1 MSDINLWIAL
11 GIACGSVFIWALV
24 QTIWRRIWDRIRG
37 NRPGELI
44 PEIMAKTARSIAFV
58 VLMAGLRWA
67 VWTIQQIEDF
77 PQKSWLTVAENVLF
91 VGLVIGVCMLASQFL
106 GGLFEWYRLTIAQ
119 RTKTTLDNEFIPL
132 FSKLSKIAVF
142 FVGAMIILN
151 KFEISIT
158 GFVATAGIA
167 SLAVALA
174 AKDTLANMISG
185 FLILVD
191 RPFRVNDRVE
201 LPDGSV
207 GDVQEIGL
215 RCTKI
220 LTYDNTLLVVP
231 NSDISAS
238 RVINHGYPSSQVKL
252 RLKIGVAYGT
262 DMERVKE
269 ILVDIARSNP
279 RVMDDP
285 APAAYFMAFGDSS
298 LDAMLIS
305 WVADYRDRFSITD
318 EINLAI
324 QKRFAEAGIEIPFP
338 QRDVHLYQQ
347 S

>member
-1 MSDINLWIAL
+1 MPDVNLWIAL
-11 GIACGSVFIWALV
+11 GIACGSVLAWVLV
-24 QTIWRRIWDRIRG
+24 QTIWRGIWSRVRG
-37 NRPGELI
+37 KRPGQLI
-44 PEIMAKTARSIAFV
+44 PEVMAKTSRSLAFV

-67 VWTIQQIEDF
+67 VWTVQQIQDYA
-77 PQKSWLTVAENVLF
+77 QSGWLRMAQNVLF
-91 VGLVIGVCMLASQFL
+91 AGLVIGSCLLAAQFL
-106 GGLFEWYRLTIAQ
+106 GGFFQWYRLTIAQ
-119 RTKTTLDNEFIPL
+119 RTKTTLDDEFIPL
-132 FSKLSKIAVF
+132 FSKLSKIVIF
-142 FVGAMIILN
+142 FVGAMIILQ
-151 KFEISIT
+151 KFQVNIT
-158 GFVATAGIA
+158 GFIATAGVA

-185 FLILVD
+185 FLIMVD
-191 RPFRVNDRVE
+191 RPFRINDRIE
-201 LPDGSV
+201 LPDGKI

-231 NSDISAS
+231 NSDISAA
-238 RVINHGYPSSQVKL
+238 RVVNHGYPNANVKL

-262 DMERVKE
+262 DMERVKD
-269 ILVDIARSNP
+269 ILVDIARRNP

-298 LDAMLIS
+298 LDAMLIA

-318 EINLAI
+318 EINLVI
-324 QKRFAEAGIEIPFP
+324 QKRFSEAGIEIPFP
-338 QRDVHLYQQ
+338 QRDVHLYQK

>member
-1 MSDINLWIAL
+1 MANLQMWIAL
-11 GIACGSVFIWALV
+11 GIACGGVVVWLLAQTAWRKIWSHV
-24 QTIWRRIWDRIRG
+24 QKK
-37 NRPGELI
+37 RPGQLI
-44 PEIMAKTARSIAFV
+44 PEVMAKTARSLGFV
-58 VLMAGLRWA
+58 VLTAALRWA
-67 VWTIQQIEDF
+67 VWTIRQIEDF
-77 PQKSWLTVAENVLF
+77 SKSGWLIMAQNVLF
-91 VGLVIGVCMLASQFL
+91 VVLVIGFCMLASQFL
-106 GGLFEWYRLTIAQ
+106 GGLFEWYRVRIAH
-119 RTKTTLDNEFIPL
+119 RTKTTLDDEFIPL

-151 KFEISIT
+151 KFDVSVT

-191 RPFRVNDRVE
+191 RPFRINDRVE
-201 LPDGSV
+201 LPDGQI

-231 NSDISAS
+231 NSDISAT
-238 RVINHGYPSSQVKL
+238 RVINHGYPNSNVKL
-252 RLKIGVAYGT
+252 RLKVSVAYGT
-262 DMERVKE
+262 DMEKVKK
-269 ILVDIARSNP
+269 ILLDIARKNQ
-279 RVMDDP
+279 RVMDEP
-285 APAAYFMAFGDSS
+285 APEAYFLTFGESS
-298 LDAMLIS
+298 LDAMLIA

-324 QKRFAEAGIEIPFP
+324 QKRFAEEHIEIPFP
-338 QRDVHLYQQ
+338 QRDVHLHQKL
-347 S
+347 

>member
-1 MSDINLWIAL
+1 MFDVQLWIAL
-11 GIACGSVFIWALV
+11 GIACGSVLAWVLL
-24 QTIWRRIWDRIRG
+24 QTIWRGVWSRVQKK
-37 NRPGELI
+37 RPGQLI
-44 PEIMAKTARSIAFV
+44 PEVMAKTSRSVAFV

-67 VWTIQQIEDF
+67 VWAIQQIPDYEE
-77 PQKSWLTVAENVLF
+77 SGWLRMALNVLF
-91 VGLVIGVCMLASQFL
+91 AGLVIGFCLLAAQFL
-106 GGLFEWYRLTIAQ
+106 GGLFEWYRVKIAH
-119 RTKTTLDNEFIPL
+119 RTKTTLDDEFIPL
-132 FSKLSKIAVF
+132 FSKLSKIVIF
-142 FVGAMIILN
+142 FVGAMIILQ
-151 KFEISIT
+151 KFQVNIT

-185 FLILVD
+185 FLIMVD
-191 RPFRVNDRVE
+191 RPFRINDRVE
-201 LPDGSV
+201 LPDGQI

-231 NSDISAS
+231 NSDISAA
-238 RVINHGYPSSQVKL
+238 RVINHGYPSSHVKL

-269 ILVDIARSNP
+269 ILVDIAHSNP

-298 LDAMLIS
+298 LDAMLIA

-324 QKRFAEAGIEIPFP
+324 QKRFAEAGIQIPFP
-338 QRDVHLYQQ
+338 QRDVHLYQKA
-347 S
+347 